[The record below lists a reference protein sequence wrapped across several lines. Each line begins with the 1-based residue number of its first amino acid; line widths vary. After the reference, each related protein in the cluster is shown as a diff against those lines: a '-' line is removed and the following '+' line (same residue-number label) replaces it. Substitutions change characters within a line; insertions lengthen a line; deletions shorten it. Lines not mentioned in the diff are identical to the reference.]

1 MIAANHDTLWKR
13 LAALMGHAEWGDD
26 PRFADHTARGEHQ
39 ALLDELIGEW
49 AAQHTAAELD
59 EIVNA
64 AGVVCA
70 PVYTAADIHG
80 DPWFRER
87 GLVVE
92 WEDEVHGTIAGNGV
106 VPKLMGTPG
115 GVRHGARWTVGAD
128 NDDVLG
134 ELGLSAAEIAELR
147 ETGIEHR
154 HANEG
159 RLMAFR
165 LGVDVGGT
173 FTDLFLVNDADDRQF
188 RVKTPSTPADPS
200 LGVLTGVKRICA
212 EAGISP
218 SELRNIVHGT
228 TVATNAV
235 LESKGARV
243 GLITTTGFKQI
254 LHLARSQTPGPLAGW
269 IIMIKPD
276 PPALLSDTREAI
288 ERLDARGNVVTPS
301 TASRS
306 RASSAT
312 SSTPASS
319 RSPSASINSYVN
331 SAHEEEIG
339 AIVEELYPGFPVTL
353 SSHVLPEFREYE
365 RTLTA
370 CMNSYVRP
378 KVADYVKGL
387 QSSLKDLG
395 TTCDV
400 NILRSDAGLMTTT
413 EAQRNPIYGVL
424 SGPSGGVAG
433 ALHVATKAGY
443 PNILTFD
450 MGGTSTDVALCQ
462 NGEPTI
468 GRETSIS
475 HFRIKIPSVNVH
487 TVGAGGG
494 SIAHVPQLTG
504 ALRVGPQS
512 AGAEPGPAA
521 YGKGGEEPTVTDAN
535 VVVGHLPPRLLG
547 GEMTLDVEGARAA
560 VQKIA
565 DAMNLSLEQAAD
577 GILSI
582 VNENMAGALRL
593 VSVQRGHDPRDFALV
608 AFGGAGPLHA
618 NAVAKLMGSYPVIV
632 PPSPGLLCAIGDLVA
647 DFRNEFART
656 LIRLV
661 REAPADEVAGILEE
675 LGGRARDVDG
685 LRGHRGRRPAAQ
697 LRRRHALPRPGL
709 RDPGRARRRGG
720 AVGGPRRSRGALQ
733 RAARAALRL
742 PHARDGERDRQ
753 PARDRQRLGAEA
765 RAADRRDGRRGS
777 VRRRRR
783 GARDP
788 VRGRERAD
796 AHLRPLE
803 AEPGS
808 PHPGPGGHHGVRL
821 DHGGAARL
829 HGRGRHP
836 LQPPHQPR
844 GVSMA
849 ATEELRIAAIP
860 TDVEIDPVTLDI
872 IEGALKSARYE
883 MDAVLFRS
891 AMSPVI
897 REQHDEF
904 PMLTDPRGRMVVGQF
919 GAYIN
924 EMMEEWTR
932 GIYPGDVILC
942 ADPFKCSAS
951 ISHTNDWLVLVP
963 IFFEDELVG
972 WASQFG
978 HMMDA
983 GGPLPGRAA
992 DRRQDDLRRGHH
1004 HPADQGRRARRRA
1017 GGRARA
1023 DPQQRAHPGDEPGR
1037 PVRDHRRLPRRRG
1050 ARDGALQPLRQ
1061 AHLPRRPAGAARPHV
1076 RGDAAS

>member
-1 MIAANHDTLWKR
+1 M
-13 LAALMGHAEWGDD
+13 
-26 PRFADHTARGEHQ
+26 
-39 ALLDELIGEW
+39 
-49 AAQHTAAELD
+49 
-59 EIVNA
+59 
-64 AGVVCA
+64 
-70 PVYTAADIHG
+70 
-80 DPWFRER
+80 
-87 GLVVE
+87 
-92 WEDEVHGTIAGNGV
+92 
-106 VPKLMGTPG
+106 
-115 GVRHGARWTVGAD
+115 
-128 NDDVLG
+128 
-134 ELGLSAAEIAELR
+134 
-147 ETGIEHR
+147 
-154 HANEG
+154 
-159 RLMAFR
+159 
-165 LGVDVGGT
+165 
-173 FTDLFLVNDADDRQF
+173 
-188 RVKTPSTPADPS
+188 
-200 LGVLTGVKRICA
+200 
-212 EAGISP
+212 
-218 SELRNIVHGT
+218 HGT

-276 PPALLSDTREAI
+276 PPALLSDTREAV
-288 ERLDARGNVVTPS
+288 ERLDARGNVVTPVDREQVKGIVRDLVDS
-301 TASRS
+301 GVESLTVGL
-306 RASSAT
+306 
-312 SSTPASS
+312 
-319 RSPSASINSYVN
+319 INSYVN

-378 KVADYVKGL
+378 TVATYVKGL

-632 PPSPGLLCAIGDLVA
+632 PPSPGPAVRDRRPRGGLPQRVRPHA
-647 DFRNEFART
+647 D
-656 LIRLV
+656 
-661 REAPADEVAGILEE
+661 PA
-675 LGGRARDVDG
+675 RARG
-685 LRGHRGRRPAAQ
+685 AGRRGRRASSRSWAAARAPGWTREGIASADQ
-697 LRRRHALPRPGL
+697 RLSYVADMRYHGQGYEIPVALDASAMR
-709 RDPGRARRRGG
+709 
-720 AVGGPRRSRGALQ
+720 VGGPRRSRGALQ

-777 VRRRRR
+777 GRRRRR

-796 AHLRPLE
+796 AHLRPLQ
-803 AEPGS
+803 AEPGR
-808 PHPGPGGHHGVRL
+808 PHPGPGGDHGVRR

-891 AMSPVI
+891 AMSPS
-897 REQHDEF
+897 
-904 PMLTDPRGRMVVGQF
+904 
-919 GAYIN
+919 
-924 EMMEEWTR
+924 
-932 GIYPGDVILC
+932 
-942 ADPFKCSAS
+942 SAS
-951 ISHTNDWLVLVP
+951 STTSSRCSRTRAAAWS
-963 IFFEDELVG
+963 
-972 WASQFG
+972 WASS
-978 HMMDA
+978 A
-983 GGPLPGRAA
+983 PTSTR
-992 DRRQDDLRRGHH
+992 
-1004 HPADQGRRARRRA
+1004 
-1017 GGRARA
+1017 
-1023 DPQQRAHPGDEPGR
+1023 
-1037 PVRDHRRLPRRRG
+1037 
-1050 ARDGALQPLRQ
+1050 
-1061 AHLPRRPAGAARPHV
+1061 
-1076 RGDAAS
+1076 